1 MNPEF
6 WIQVE
11 NAYLEAAALPQ
22 DAIAPF
28 LEREYHDRPDI
39 RDEVETLLKHR
50 AAANR
55 LTPATVF
62 ALAAEVLVDDEDN
75 LIGTTVAGKYQIR
88 NCLGG
93 GAQAKVYLADH
104 IALDTPFALKRP
116 NPEYRTDP
124 SFRRRFLEEARRAV
138 VLKHQNVARV
148 HDVID
153 VGDDMFVVM
162 EYVEGETLRSL
173 INKKRSPGSP
183 GRAFT
188 FNEFLPI
195 AIQCAAA
202 LAAAHEKRIVHLDV
216 KPENIMLTPTKQVK
230 ICDFGVARRLAS
242 GNPTDTTTVSNWT
255 FAGTPAYMAPEV
267 ILSYQFDE
275 RADLFALGIVFY
287 EMLTGINPFQADT
300 VVATTARIVSEVA
313 PPVSKVNPEVQPKL
327 EQIVMRLL
335 AKDPD
340 QRYAKATDVI
350 HDLEAARRSRDRVSD
365 IIHSIQEAF
374 AEPAWMKPMAI
385 VFLLCLAAAFPAWF
399 YREGLEHW
407 LGYARLPASKVVVV
421 LPFRVVGDS
430 PGQPYSDGLTETL
443 TAMLTQLPLS
453 PKLAVI
459 PASAVR
465 ADGVTTP
472 EEAFKSF
479 AANLVLDGSIQPV
492 DDQLRINLALV
503 DTKQKKQLRGT
514 SFTVPKGES
523 LRIQNEITEA
533 AIRLLEIE
541 FEASQQ
547 SSLSIHSTNNS
558 GAYSAYLEGVGYLA
572 SLKPENIER
581 SIQSFREALVLD
593 ASFSLAYAGLG
604 KAYWAQYIMGK
615 DPQQRLV
622 DRARDVCEQAL
633 SLDSKLAAGRVCLGT
648 IYNGIGKYEAA
659 AEEFRRALDSEPN
672 NDEAYRELAR
682 SYERLNNW
690 EAAEATYLKAIDV
703 RPSYWYSYLWLAQFY
718 MFSRQQYGDAIET
731 YQKAID
737 RAPDNAGPYFGQC
750 GAYLFAGRYPD
761 AIKSCNR
768 SIELGPTAYSYM
780 NLGVAYWDLRQY
792 PLAAQSFEHAVQ
804 LNPRY
809 YTAVGHLART
819 YSRIPERR
827 AEAAGLYRRA
837 ILLADEE
844 LKINP
849 RDPNVNVMVARYHAM
864 LANRTEAFSHLQIA
878 LNLRPKDFEYQ
889 VIAAVIH
896 NQFGEVTAA
905 FGYLERAIAGGY
917 SLTEIDAERELD
929 NLRED
934 PRFRALIAN
943 QRGKEESHVT
953 TKPTTPNNHD

>member
-1 MNPEF
+1 MNPEL
-6 WIQVE
+6 WIEVQ
-11 NAYLEAAALPQ
+11 NAYMEAAALPE

-28 LEREYHDRPDI
+28 LEREYRGRPDI
-39 RDEVETLLKHR
+39 REEVGTLLKHR
-50 AAANR
+50 AAANC
-55 LTPATVF
+55 LTPAAVF
-62 ALAAEVLVDDEDN
+62 ALAAEAFVNEEDN

-88 NCLGG
+88 NCLGS

-116 NPEYRTDP
+116 NAEYRSDP
-124 SFRRRFLEEARRAV
+124 KFRRTFLEEARRAV
-138 VLKHQNVARV
+138 TLKHQNVARV

-173 INKKRSPGSP
+173 INKRRSLGSP
-183 GRAFT
+183 GGPFT

-195 AIQCAAA
+195 ATQCLAA

-216 KPENIMLTPTKQVK
+216 KPENIMLTPAKQVK

-242 GNPTDTTTVSNWT
+242 ENSTDTTTSTWT

-275 RADLFALGIVFY
+275 RADLFAIGIVFY

-300 VVATTARIVSEVA
+300 VVATTARIVSEVV
-313 PPVSKVNPEVQPKL
+313 PTVSRINPEVDPKL

-335 AKDPD
+335 AKEPD
-340 QRYAKATDVI
+340 ERYAKATDVI
-350 HDLEAARRSRDRVSD
+350 DELEAARRSRYRVSD

-374 AEPAWMKPMAI
+374 REYAWMRTMAI
-385 VFLLCLAAAFPAWF
+385 VILFFLAAAPPAWF
-399 YREGLEHW
+399 YRDRLERW
-407 LGYARLPASKVVVV
+407 VGYAPLPASKVVVV
-421 LPFRVVGDS
+421 LPFRVIGDS
-430 PGQPYSDGLTETL
+430 PGQPYSDGLTETV
-443 TAMLTQLPLS
+443 TAMFTQLPFS

-459 PASAVR
+459 PTSAVR

-472 EEAFKSF
+472 EKAFKSF
-479 AANLVLDGSIQPV
+479 AANLVLDGSIQEV

-503 DTKQKKQLRGT
+503 DTKKIKQLRGK
-514 SFTVPKGES
+514 SFMVPKGQS
-523 LRIQNEITEA
+523 LRIQKEITEA
-533 AIRLLEIE
+533 AIQLLEIE

-547 SSLSIHSTNNS
+547 SSLSIQSTNNS

-572 SLKPENIER
+572 SLNAENIER
-581 SIQSFREALVLD
+581 SIQSFRQALAYD

-604 KAYWAQYIMGK
+604 KAYWARYTIGK
-615 DPQQRLV
+615 DPDQRLV
-622 DRARDVCEQAL
+622 DRARDTCEQAL
-633 SLDSKLAAGRVCLGT
+633 SLDPKLAAGHVCLGT

-659 AEEFRRALDSEPN
+659 VEEFRRALDSEPN

-682 SYERLNNW
+682 SYEGLNNW
-690 EAAEATYLKAIDV
+690 EAAEATYLKAIEV

-718 MFSRQQYGDAIET
+718 MFSRQQYGDAIDV

-737 RAPDNAGPYFGQC
+737 RAPDNFAPYFGLC

-768 SIELGPTAYSYM
+768 SIELEPTAYSYM
-780 NLGVAYWDLRQY
+780 NLGVGYWDLRQY
-792 PLAAQSFEHAVQ
+792 PLAAQAFEHAVQ

-809 YTAVGHLART
+809 YLAVGQLART

-827 AEAAGLYRRA
+827 GNAAGLYQNA
-837 ILLADEE
+837 IQLADEE

-864 LANRTEAFSHLQIA
+864 LGNRTQAFSHLQIA
-878 LNLRPKDFEYQ
+878 LNLRPKDSEYQ

-896 NQFGEVTAA
+896 NQFGEATAA
-905 FGYLERAIAGGY
+905 LGYLERAIAGGY